1 MILKLQSLEEGRELF
16 YRDMQRD
23 FPENEIKP
31 WDVIENMVLA
41 GEYDLLSA
49 WEEDKMVGYAW
60 MFVPEGESIL
70 LDYLAVLPE
79 YRGTG
84 VGTAILQL
92 LATRYP
98 DKTLILESEYPE
110 DAPEPDVA
118 RRRLR
123 FYDHAG
129 FVNSGV
135 EVVLFGVHFCI
146 LTHGQDPDARIHME
160 SLYRSMFPGER
171 YDFAVKFL

>member
-16 YRDMQRD
+16 HRDMQRD

-31 WDVIENMVLA
+31 WGTIEKMVRA
-41 GEYDLLSA
+41 GEYDLLGA
-49 WEEDKMVGYAW
+49 WEGDKMVGYAW
-60 MFVPEGESIL
+60 MFAPDGEAIL
-70 LDYLAVLPE
+70 LDYLAVMPE
-79 YRGTG
+79 CRGNG
-84 VGTAILQL
+84 VGSAILKA
-92 LATRYP
+92 LAERYP
-98 DKTLILESEYPE
+98 DKILILESEYPE

-129 FVNSGV
+129 FAVSGV
-135 EVVLFGVHFCI
+135 EVTLFEVHFCI

-160 SLYRSMFPGER
+160 NLYRSMFPGER

>member
-79 YRGTG
+79 YRG
-84 VGTAILQL
+84 
-92 LATRYP
+92 RSP
-98 DKTLILESEYPE
+98 SKTLEQ
-110 DAPEPDVA
+110 V
-118 RRRLR
+118 R
-123 FYDHAG
+123 FYRKTVEGLSTVVRDMQHKAG
-129 FVNSGV
+129 GAGLWAELRSLLRTAG
-135 EVVLFGVHFCI
+135 G
-146 LTHGQDPDARIHME
+146 RICQRWCHTICK
-160 SLYRSMFPGER
+160 
-171 YDFAVKFL
+171 KF

>member
-16 YRDMQRD
+16 HRDMQRD

-31 WDVIENMVLA
+31 WGIIEKMVRA
-41 GEYDLLSA
+41 GEYDLLGA
-49 WEEDKMVGYAW
+49 WEGDKMVGYAW
-60 MFVPEGESIL
+60 MFAPDGEAIL
-70 LDYLAVLPE
+70 LDYLAVMPE
-79 YRGTG
+79 CRGNS
-84 VGTAILQL
+84 VGSAILKA
-92 LATRYP
+92 LAERYP
-98 DKTLILESEYPE
+98 DKILILESEYPE

>member
-16 YRDMQRD
+16 HRDMQRD

-31 WDVIENMVLA
+31 WGIIEKMVRA
-41 GEYDLLSA
+41 GEYDLLGA
-49 WEEDKMVGYAW
+49 WEGDKMVGYAW
-60 MFVPEGESIL
+60 MFAPDGEAIL
-70 LDYLAVLPE
+70 LDYLAVMPE
-79 YRGTG
+79 CRGNS
-84 VGTAILQL
+84 VGSAILKA
-92 LATRYP
+92 LAERYP
-98 DKTLILESEYPE
+98 DKILILESEYPE

-160 SLYRSMFPGER
+160 NLYRSMFPGER
-171 YDFAVKFL
+171 YDYAVKFL